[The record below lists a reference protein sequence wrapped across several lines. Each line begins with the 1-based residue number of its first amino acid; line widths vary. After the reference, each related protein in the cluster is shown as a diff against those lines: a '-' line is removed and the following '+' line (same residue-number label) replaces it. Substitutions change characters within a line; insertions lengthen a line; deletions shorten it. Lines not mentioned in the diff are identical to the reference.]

1 MKIEGNKITAKEGYV
16 LQRIFDNLIVGK
28 EIFLGYTYIIGGKD
42 LPKPLLE
49 LPEHYIE
56 IPEMEE
62 VLPVDSDNLKVLL
75 LNALNKEIQ
84 NKIISGFVW
93 RDMKVWLSIENQ
105 MNYKNSY
112 DLAIHTNGDILP
124 VTFKFGNDDEP
135 VYYQFNSIED
145 LEEFYI
151 AMNTHISD
159 TLSEGWD
166 IKNSI
171 NWTKY

>member
-28 EIFLGYTYIIGGKD
+28 EIFLGYTYSIGGKD
-42 LPKPLLE
+42 LLKPILE
-49 LPEHYIE
+49 LPEYYIE
-56 IPEMEE
+56 IPEIEE
-62 VLPVDSDNLKVLL
+62 VLPVDSDNLKDLL
-75 LNALNKEIQ
+75 LTALNRETQ

-93 RDMKVWLSIENQ
+93 RDIKVWLSIENQ
-105 MNYKNSY
+105 MNYKNNY
-112 DLAIHTNGDILP
+112 DLAIHTNGNILP
-124 VTFKFGNDDEP
+124 VTFKLGNDDEP

-159 TLSEGWD
+159 TLLEGWNK
-166 IKNSI
+166 KNSI
-171 NWTKY
+171 DWTNY